1 MEAEGFVEDG
11 GEVGNLADSVHGW
24 RFVLVWECNDERFFK
39 FRERD
44 WVGEEFVSQSA
55 EGHG

>member
-1 MEAEGFVEDG
+1 MKAHGFVEDS
-11 GEVGNLADSVHGW
+11 GEVGNLPDSVHGW

-39 FRERD
+39 FRERG

-55 EGHG
+55 EEDG